1 VSPRKQSPQSK
12 LERLRALPWIA
23 ILQVGVAVSRRWR
36 GLSAKERARL
46 AQLARASRGRPR
58 NLSVKERLEAGRL
71 IGKLD
76 LKGLG
81 REAFPLLRG
90 GGRGRRRRRR
100 GA

>member
-1 VSPRKQSPQSK
+1 VSARKHSDKPR

-36 GLSAKERARL
+36 GLSGKERARL

-58 NLSVKERLEAGRL
+58 NLSVKERLEARKL

-90 GGRGRRRRRR
+90 GARGRRRRR